1 MNVVSAAKIGGMW
14 QVGGKKYQHWQA
26 LAEDVPSNFAALR
39 RTLQSNRQFASVDS
53 LQYGDHGLEAALNTV
68 RRALAA
74 NKKIALYADYDVDGT
89 MSCTS
94 WIWFLRAIGYSNFMH
109 YIPCRFKEGYG
120 VNLDA
125 VRHLV
130 QDCGAQLIITMDT
143 GITANVE
150 AAWCAARGVDFI
162 CTDHHIVQSDKM
174 PDCVIL
180 NPKQHPDR
188 LYQELCGAGI
198 TFVLLRALARHLP
211 VPNELWTDLLALTG
225 MATICDM
232 VPLNAVN
239 HKLAKMGLRAL
250 LRSRRPILRELLAA
264 CRTARDLDE
273 SDVGFRL
280 GPRINAVGRLDH
292 ADAVI
297 KAFSEENPTALIE
310 HMDSCNTERREIQ
323 RNIVKQAQQA
333 AAAQQGAPLLF
344 IGGDF
349 HQGVLGVAAG
359 RIAEDF
365 WCPTFLFND
374 RKAMCAG
381 SARAIAGF
389 DVTAAM
395 GQAQDLFTKFGG
407 HRAAGGFSFV
417 RERREALHTT
427 LLDYAESQRQ
437 AQPELWESRI
447 DFDCHLPTEL
457 CSLQLLD
464 QLQGMKPFGMG
475 FSEPKF
481 VVSGDIIAKQFY
493 RDRNTGEPAHTAVS
507 LRGAGDRPTKVI
519 FFNEVHAELQVATRA
534 AFVVTASANNFR
546 NVPTLDFIGRD
557 FAISQA

>member
-1 MNVVSAAKIGGMW
+1 M
-14 QVGGKKYQHWQA
+14 GKKYRHWQP
-26 LAEDVPSNFAALR
+26 LAEDVPGDFSALR
-39 RTLQSNRQFASVDS
+39 RTLHSNRQFVGIDS
-53 LQYGDHGLEAALNTV
+53 LQYGDHGLKAALDTV

-74 NKKIALYADYDVDGT
+74 DKKIALYADYDVDGT

-94 WIWFLRAIGYSNFMH
+94 WIWFLRAIGYGNFMH

-120 VNLDA
+120 VNLKA
-125 VRHLV
+125 VKHLV

-150 AAWCAARGVDFI
+150 AAWCAAQGVDFI
-162 CTDHHIVQSDKM
+162 CTDHHLVQAEKM

-188 LYQELCGAGI
+188 RYQELCGAGI
-198 TFVLLRALARHLP
+198 TFVLLRALAQHFP
-211 VPNELWTDLLALTG
+211 VPRELWTDLLALTG

-239 HKLAKMGLRAL
+239 HKLAKMGIKAL
-250 LRSRRPILRELLAA
+250 LRSQRPILRVLLAA
-264 CRTARDLDE
+264 CRNADDFDE

-297 KAFSEENPTALIE
+297 EAFSEEDPRALIE
-310 HMDSCNTERREIQ
+310 HMEHCNTERKAIQ
-323 RNIVKQAQQA
+323 RGIIEQALQA
-333 AAAQQGAPLLF
+333 AAEQRGAALLF

-349 HQGVLGVAAG
+349 HQGVLGIAAG
-359 RIAEDF
+359 QVADDF

-374 RKAMCAG
+374 RNELCKG

-395 GQAQDLFTKFGG
+395 GCAKDLFTKFGG
-407 HRAAGGFSFV
+407 HRAAGGFSFA
-417 RERREALHTT
+417 RTQRAALHDA
-427 LLDYAESQRQ
+427 LLDYAEGQRK
-437 AQPELWESRI
+437 AQPALWESRI
-447 DFDCHLPTEL
+447 DFDCHLPLKL
-457 CSLQLLD
+457 CTLQLLD
-464 QLQGMKPFGMG
+464 QLEDLRPFGLG

-481 VVSGDIIAKQFY
+481 VVSGNIMATQFY
-493 RDRNTGEPAHTAVS
+493 RDRKTGEPTHTAVS
-507 LRGAGDRPTKVI
+507 LRGAGKRPTKVI
-519 FFNEVHAELQVATRA
+519 FFNAVHTELQQATRA
-534 AFVVTASANNFR
+534 SFVVTASANNFR

-557 FAISQA
+557 FVVATP

>member
-1 MNVVSAAKIGGMW
+1 M
-14 QVGGKKYQHWQA
+14 GKKYQHWQA
-26 LAEDVPSNFAALR
+26 LASSTPRDFGALR
-39 RTLQSNRQFASVDS
+39 STLHSNRQFVDIPS

-68 RRALAA
+68 QRAIAA
-74 NKKIALYADYDVDGT
+74 EKKIALYADYDVDGT

-94 WIWFLRAIGYSNFMH
+94 WIWFLRAIGYSNFTH

-125 VRHLV
+125 IKYLV

-150 AAWCAARGVDFI
+150 AAWCAAQGVDFI
-162 CTDHHIVQSDKM
+162 CTDHHLVQAENM

-180 NPKQHPDR
+180 NPKQHPDSM
-188 LYQELCGAGI
+188 YQELCGAGI
-198 TFVLLRALARHLP
+198 TFVLLRALARHYA
-211 VPNELWTDLLALTG
+211 VPQELWTDLLALTG

-239 HKLAKMGLRAL
+239 HKLAKMGIQAL
-250 LRSRRPILRELLAA
+250 TRSHRPILRALLAA
-264 CRTARDLDE
+264 CRSARDLDE

-292 ADAVI
+292 ANAVI
-297 KAFSEENPTALIE
+297 TAFSEEDPAPLIE
-310 HMDSCNTERREIQ
+310 YMDSCNTQRKEIQ
-323 RNIVKQAQQA
+323 RSIVAQAQKA
-333 AAAQQGAPLLF
+333 AEEQRGAALLF

-349 HQGVLGVAAG
+349 HPGVLGIAAG

-374 RKAMCAG
+374 RAEVCKG
-381 SARAIAGF
+381 SARAIVGF

-395 GQAQDLFTKFGG
+395 SAARELFIKFGG
-407 HRAAGGFSFV
+407 HRAAGGFSFAQ
-417 RERREALHTT
+417 ENMTALHDV
-427 LLDYAESQRQ
+427 LLAYAEQQRK

-457 CSLQLLD
+457 CTLQLLE
-464 QLQGMKPFGMG
+464 QLDDLKPFGMG
-475 FSEPKF
+475 FAEPKF
-481 VVSGDIIAKQFY
+481 VVSGDILATQFY
-493 RDRNTGEPAHTAVS
+493 RDRHTGEPAHTAVS
-507 LRGAGDRPTKVI
+507 LRGAGNRPTKVI
-519 FFNEVHAELQVATRA
+519 FFNEVHTELQQA
-534 AFVVTASANNFR
+534 AHASFVVTASANNFR

-557 FAISQA
+557 FTVG

>member
-1 MNVVSAAKIGGMW
+1 M
-14 QVGGKKYQHWQA
+14 GKKYQHWQP
-26 LAEDVPSNFAALR
+26 LADGMPRDFAALR
-39 RTLQSNRQFASVDS
+39 RALHDNRQFVSIAS

-68 RRALAA
+68 RRALEA

-94 WIWFLRAIGYSNFMH
+94 WIWFLRAIGYGNFMH

-125 VRHLV
+125 IKHLV

-150 AAWCAARGVDFI
+150 AAWCAEQGVDFI
-162 CTDHHIVQSDKM
+162 CTDHHLVQAEKM

-180 NPKQHPDR
+180 NPKQHPNN

-198 TFVLLRALARHLP
+198 TFVLLRALARHFP
-211 VPNELWTDLLALTG
+211 VPQELWTDLLALTG

-239 HKLAKMGLRAL
+239 HKLAKMGIRAL
-250 LRSRRPILRELLAA
+250 TRSQRPILRALRAA
-264 CRTARDLDE
+264 CRSDRDLDE

-292 ADAVI
+292 ADVVI
-297 KAFSEENPTALIE
+297 KAFSEEDPAALIE
-310 HMDSCNTERREIQ
+310 HMDNCNTERKEIQ
-323 RNIVKQAQQA
+323 RSIVKQAQQA
-333 AAAQQGAPLLF
+333 ATEQQGAALLF

-349 HQGVLGVAAG
+349 HPGVLGIAAG

-374 RKAMCAG
+374 RSEMCKG

-395 GQAQDLFTKFGG
+395 SEAQELFSKFGG
-407 HRAAGGFSFV
+407 HRAAGGFSFA
-417 RERREALHTT
+417 RKNREALHSA
-427 LLDYAESQRQ
+427 LLDYADTQRK
-437 AQPELWESRI
+437 AQPALWESKI
-447 DFDCHLPTEL
+447 NFDCHLPTEL
-457 CSLQLLD
+457 CTLQLLD
-464 QLQGMKPFGMG
+464 QLEDMKPFGMG
-475 FSEPKF
+475 FAEPKF
-481 VVSGDIIAKQFY
+481 VVSGEILATQFY

-507 LRGAGDRPTKVI
+507 LRGHNNRPTKVI
-519 FFNEVHAELQVATRA
+519 FFNEVHAELQLATRA
-534 AFVVTASANNFR
+534 SFVVTASANNFR

-557 FAISQA
+557 FALEAQ